1 MNDVI
6 ISLSLTPSLP
16 LSFHSPSL
24 PLSPPGDSYRTDS
37 YQADSYRGE
46 GSPGGRYRS
55 GDQYGG
61 RGGGGGG
68 GEYSISR
75 GRRMDD
81 YDQDSPGAGGLDSFV
96 DGR

>member
-1 MNDVI
+1 MNDVV
-6 ISLSLTPSLP
+6 ISLSSLSHSLPPSLP
-16 LSFHSPSL
+16 LPSS
-24 PLSPPGDSYRTDS
+24 LSPPGDSYRTDS

-81 YDQDSPGAGGLDSFV
+81 YDQDTPGAGGLDSFV